1 MTQTQAP
8 GLHCKVNLP
17 ASLIQKANRMKP
29 GTLNFD
35 GIDYLDGKVSDP
47 ILMGWM
53 QGSPPPV
60 DKRIRFEDDRSLGFP
75 QNRWTLSHLRELV
88 PTVNIWRGNRS
99 ASDLGAIN
107 TALAA
112 DIDALTFTDMGGN
125 TRVWADSL
133 IDTYTDG
140 IVVLHRGKRVFERY
154 TGALKPHMPHAA
166 FSITKSYAAT
176 LAATLVHE
184 GVLDEMK
191 RVPYY
196 LPELAHTAYA
206 DATLRQVMDMQIGV
220 AYSELYSDPKAQ
232 IWDHARAGSIRAR
245 PALYTGASNFYEFLQ
260 TLQKEGEHGQ
270 AFAYKTVNTDVLC
283 WVMKRVTG
291 IALADM
297 MSDRIWQR
305 LGCEEDAHI
314 SVDSIGV
321 PFGGGGLCASLRDMA
336 RFGDMMRCEGVALG
350 QQVIPAAVVADIA
363 KGESPTKFAKAGYH
377 LLPGFSYR
385 NMWWNT
391 HNEHGAYEA
400 RGIHGQRIYVAP
412 KAEMVIARFGSHPI
426 ASSAANDPI
435 TLHAFL
441 ALGRMLMK
449 A

>member
-1 MTQTQAP
+1 
-8 GLHCKVNLP
+8 
-17 ASLIQKANRMKP
+17 MKL

-35 GIDYLDGKVSDP
+35 GVDYPDSKASDP
-47 ILMGWM
+47 NLMGWM

-60 DKRIRFEDDRSLGFP
+60 EKRIRFEDDRALGFP

-88 PTVNIWRGNRS
+88 PTVNVWRGSDR
-99 ASDLGAIN
+99 ASDLGSIN
-107 TALAA
+107 AALAA
-112 DIDALTFTDMGGN
+112 EIDTLSFTDMNGN
-125 TRVWADSL
+125 TRLWADALS
-133 IDTYTDG
+133 DTFTDG

-154 TGALKPHMPHAA
+154 VGALQPHMPHVC

-184 GVLDEMK
+184 GVLDENQ
-191 RVPYY
+191 RVPHY
-196 LPELAHTAYA
+196 LPELAHTAYG

-232 IWDHARAGSIRAR
+232 IWDHARAGGIRAR
-245 PALYTGASNFYEFLQ
+245 PAGYAGASNFYEFLQ

-283 WVMKRVTG
+283 WVMKRATG
-291 IALADM
+291 VALADM
-297 MSDRIWQR
+297 LSDRIWQR

-321 PFGGGGLCASLRDMA
+321 PFGGGGLSASLRDMA
-336 RFGDMMRCEGVALG
+336 RFGEMMRCDGAVGAT
-350 QQVIPAAVVADIA
+350 QVIPAAVIADTA
-363 KGESPTKFAKAGYH
+363 KGEDPAKFAKAGYT

-391 HNEHGAYEA
+391 HNAHGAYEA

-412 KAEMVIARFGSHPI
+412 KAQMVIARFGSHPI

-435 TLHAFL
+435 TLPAFM
-441 ALGRMLMK
+441 ALGNMLSE
-449 A
+449 

>member
-1 MTQTQAP
+1 MTT
-8 GLHCKVNLP
+8 
-17 ASLIQKANRMKP
+17 
-29 GTLNFD
+29 GTLSFD
-35 GIDYLDGKVSDP
+35 GVNYPDGKASDP
-47 ILMGWM
+47 NLMGWM

-60 DKRIRFEDDRSLGFP
+60 AKRIRFEDDRSLGFP

-88 PTVNIWRGNRS
+88 PTVNVWRGGGI
-99 ASDLGAIN
+99 ASNLGAVN
-107 TALAA
+107 TAMAA
-112 DIDALTFTDMGGN
+112 DIDALTFNDMGGQP
-125 TRVWADSL
+125 RVWADAL
-133 IDTYTDG
+133 TDTYTDG

-154 TGALKPHMPHAA
+154 AGALQPHLAHAC

-184 GVLDEMK
+184 GVLDETQ
-191 RVPYY
+191 RVPHY
-196 LPELAHTAYA
+196 LPELARTAYG

-232 IWDHARAGSIRAR
+232 IWDHARAGGIRAR
-245 PALYTGASNFYEFLQ
+245 PSLYAGASNFYEFLQ

-283 WVMKRVTG
+283 WVMKRATG
-291 IALADM
+291 VGLADM
-297 MSDRIWQR
+297 ISERIWQR

-321 PFGGGGLCASLRDMA
+321 PFGGGGLCASLRDLA
-336 RFGDMMRCEGVALG
+336 RFGEMMRCDGAVG
-350 QQVIPAAVVADIA
+350 GTQVIPAAVVADTA
-363 KGESPTKFAKAGYH
+363 RGEDAAKFAKAGYH
-377 LLPGFSYR
+377 LLTGFSYR

-391 HNEHGAYEA
+391 HNAHGAYEA

-435 TLHAFL
+435 TLPAFL
-441 ALGRMLMK
+441 SLGQMLMN

>member
-1 MTQTQAP
+1 
-8 GLHCKVNLP
+8 
-17 ASLIQKANRMKP
+17 MKL

-35 GIDYLDGKVSDP
+35 GVDYPDSKASDP
-47 ILMGWM
+47 NLMGWM

-60 DKRIRFEDDRSLGFP
+60 EKRIRFEDDHALGFP
-75 QNRWTLSHLRELV
+75 QKRWTLSHLRELV
-88 PTVNIWRGNRS
+88 PTVNVWRGSDR
-99 ASDLGAIN
+99 ASDLGSIN
-107 TALAA
+107 AALAA
-112 DIDALTFTDMGGN
+112 EIDTLSFTDMNGN
-125 TRVWADSL
+125 TRLWADALS
-133 IDTYTDG
+133 DTFTDG

-154 TGALKPHMPHAA
+154 VGALQPHMPHVC

-184 GVLDEMK
+184 GVLDENQ
-191 RVPYY
+191 RVPHY
-196 LPELAHTAYA
+196 LPELAHTAYG

-232 IWDHARAGSIRAR
+232 IWDHARAGGIRAR
-245 PALYTGASNFYEFLQ
+245 PAGYAGASNFYEFLQ

-283 WVMKRVTG
+283 WVMKRATG
-291 IALADM
+291 VALADM
-297 MSDRIWQR
+297 LSDRIWQR

-321 PFGGGGLCASLRDMA
+321 PFGGGGLSASLRDMA
-336 RFGDMMRCEGVALG
+336 RFGEMMRCDGAVGAT
-350 QQVIPAAVVADIA
+350 QVIPAAVIADTA
-363 KGESPTKFAKAGYH
+363 KGEDPAKFAKAGYT

-391 HNEHGAYEA
+391 HNAHGAYEA

-412 KAEMVIARFGSHPI
+412 KAQMVIARFGSHPI

-435 TLHAFL
+435 TLPAFM
-441 ALGRMLMK
+441 ALGNMLSE
-449 A
+449 

>member
-1 MTQTQAP
+1 
-8 GLHCKVNLP
+8 
-17 ASLIQKANRMKP
+17 MKL

-35 GIDYLDGKVSDP
+35 GVDYPDSKASDP
-47 ILMGWM
+47 NLMGWM

-60 DKRIRFEDDRSLGFP
+60 EKRIRFEDDRALGFP

-88 PTVNIWRGNRS
+88 PTVNVWRGSDR
-99 ASDLGAIN
+99 ASDLGSIN
-107 TALAA
+107 AALAA
-112 DIDALTFTDMGGN
+112 EIDTLSFTDMNGN
-125 TRVWADSL
+125 TRLWADALS
-133 IDTYTDG
+133 DTFTDG

-154 TGALKPHMPHAA
+154 VGALQPHMPHVC

-184 GVLDEMK
+184 GVLDENQ
-191 RVPYY
+191 RVPHY
-196 LPELAHTAYA
+196 LPELAHTAYG

-232 IWDHARAGSIRAR
+232 IWDHARAGGIRAR
-245 PALYTGASNFYEFLQ
+245 PAGYAGASNFYEFLQ

-283 WVMKRVTG
+283 WVMKRATG
-291 IALADM
+291 VALADIL
-297 MSDRIWQR
+297 SDRIWQR

-321 PFGGGGLCASLRDMA
+321 PFGGGGLSASLRDMA
-336 RFGDMMRCEGVALG
+336 RFGEMMRCDGAVGAT
-350 QQVIPAAVVADIA
+350 QVIPAAVIADTA
-363 KGESPTKFAKAGYH
+363 KGEDPAKFAKAGYT

-391 HNEHGAYEA
+391 HNTHGAYEA

-412 KAEMVIARFGSHPI
+412 KAQMVIARFGSHPI

-435 TLHAFL
+435 TLPAFM
-441 ALGRMLMK
+441 ALGNMLSE
-449 A
+449 

>member
-1 MTQTQAP
+1 MTTGTQ
-8 GLHCKVNLP
+8 
-17 ASLIQKANRMKP
+17 S
-29 GTLNFD
+29 FD
-35 GIDYLDGKVSDP
+35 GVDYLDATASDP
-47 ILMGWM
+47 NRMGWM

-75 QNRWTLSHLRELV
+75 QSRWTLSHLRELV
-88 PTVNIWRGNRS
+88 PTVNIWRGNGIV
-99 ASDLGAIN
+99 SDLGDIN
-107 TALAA
+107 AA
-112 DIDALTFTDMGGN
+112 VAKDIDALKFTDMGGN
-125 TRVWADSL
+125 TRMWADAL
-133 IDTYTDG
+133 VDTYTDG

-154 TGALKPHMPHAA
+154 AGALIPHMPHAA
-166 FSITKSYAAT
+166 FSITKSYSAT

-184 GVLDEMK
+184 GVLDET
-191 RVPYY
+191 RYVTHY
-196 LPELAHTAYA
+196 LPELAGTAYA

-232 IWDHARAGSIRAR
+232 IWDHARAGGIRAR
-245 PALYTGASNFYEFLQ
+245 PAGYAGASNFYEFLQ
-260 TLQKEGEHGQ
+260 TLQQEGEHGQ

-291 IALADM
+291 IALSDM
-297 MSDRIWQR
+297 LSDRIWQR
-305 LGCEEDAHI
+305 LGCEEDAYI

-321 PFGGGGLCASLRDMA
+321 PFGGGGLCASLRDLA
-336 RFGDMMRCEGVALG
+336 RFGEMMRCDGAVGAA
-350 QQVIPAAVVADIA
+350 QVIPAAVVTDTAR
-363 KGESPTKFAKAGYH
+363 GEDPAKFAKAGYN
-377 LLPGFSYR
+377 LLTGFSYR

-391 HNEHGAYEA
+391 HNAHGAYEA

-435 TLHAFL
+435 TLPAFL
-441 ALGRMLMK
+441 ALGHMLMK